1 MLATLAA
8 ALLSLSPAAANGDG
22 LQLGALTFR
31 RCELSQPNSAAT
43 TAAWCAPFSRPENP
57 EQPQGRRIEFRLALI
72 RSEVAAVRP
81 DPIVLLAGG
90 PGQAASE
97 NWNAVAAALALA
109 RRERHVILLD
119 QRGTGGS
126 NALRCEAPQT
136 EAAADAAAVVDA
148 AAARKYT
155 ADCLGQLKDKAD
167 PAWYTTTEAVAD
179 LEALRQALG
188 GVKFNLLGISYG
200 TRVAQQYARRHPDGV
215 RSLILDGVVPNEL
228 VLGADFARSLD
239 DSLRGRFALCAQD
252 EACNRRFGDIHA
264 TLYALRR
271 QLREQ
276 PLKVAL
282 RDPLTFAQREEV
294 LDAETYS
301 SLVRL
306 YAYAPETAAL
316 LPLTVERAHA
326 GDAAPMF
333 AQLRMLER
341 DLESLGENA
350 MQYSVACAEDA
361 PWLEPRA
368 QDADTV
374 LGSMLADVFR
384 ETCTVWPRGTRAA
397 DFAEP
402 VRGDT
407 PVLLLAG
414 EFDPITPPRYA
425 ERIAAALPNSRV
437 LVAKGQGHSVMGRGC
452 LPRLVG
458 EFVADLDPA
467 QLDAGC
473 VADFGP
479 LPAFLD
485 FNGAA
490 P

>member
-22 LQLGALTFR
+22 LQLGELTFR

-57 EQPQGRRIEFRLALI
+57 EQPQGRRIEFKLALI
-72 RSEVAAVRP
+72 RSEAAAVKS

-126 NALRCEAPQT
+126 NALRCAAPQT

-155 ADCLGQLKDKAD
+155 ADCLGQLKHKAD

-188 GVKFNLLGISYG
+188 GIKFNLLGISYG

-239 DSLRGRFALCAQD
+239 DSLRGRFALCTQD
-252 EACNRRFGDIHA
+252 EACNKRFGDIHA

-282 RDPLTFAQREEV
+282 RDPLTFAPREEV

-306 YAYAPETAAL
+306 YAYAPESAAL
-316 LPLTVERAHA
+316 LPLAISEAKA
-326 GDAAPMF
+326 GNAAPLLGQ
-333 AQLRMLER
+333 ARMVL
-341 DLESLGENA
+341 SNLGDSITSG
-350 MQYSVACAEDA
+350 MGLSVICAEDVDLLQA
-361 PWLEPRA
+361 DPASAGLILGEDFVDMTRA
-368 QDADTV
+368 QC
-374 LGSMLADVFR
+374 
-384 ETCTVWPRGTRAA
+384 EVWPRGKRPA
-397 DFAEP
+397 DFHEALKSDLP
-402 VRGDT
+402 T
-407 PVLLLAG
+407 LLLSG
-414 EFDPITPPRYA
+414 QYDPVTPPRYGDQVTKG
-425 ERIAAALPNSRV
+425 LSRARH
-437 LVAKGQGHSVMGRGC
+437 LVAPGQGHNVIGRGC
-452 LPRLVG
+452 LPRVLG
-458 EFVADLDPA
+458 RFVDTLETDK
-467 QLDAGC
+467 LDAGC
-473 VADFGP
+473 IAEMGATPF
-479 LPAFLD
+479 FLD
-485 FNGAA
+485 YNGAS